1 MSTPETSRFV
11 RLRVEL
17 VVEVE
22 DSEALRAAA
31 LEEGLHAE
39 EPDGEPAGDDAEAL
53 AHLLDPVDL
62 VGQVPGVELVHAS
75 WSSEQVAYDPEADEY
90 GGDDDWDEEDEGERY
105 PVGVGARADDGAWD
119 DEGVGRSA

>member
-1 MSTPETSRFV
+1 M
-11 RLRVEL
+11 
-17 VVEVE
+17 EVE
-22 DSEALRAAA
+22 DSDALRAAA
-31 LEEGLHAE
+31 VEEGLHGE
-39 EPDGEPAGDDAEAL
+39 DLGGEPAGDDAEAL

-90 GGDDDWDEEDEGERY
+90 GGDDDDWDEDEDGGGRY
-105 PVGVGARADDGAWD
+105 PVGVGAGVGARADDDAAWD